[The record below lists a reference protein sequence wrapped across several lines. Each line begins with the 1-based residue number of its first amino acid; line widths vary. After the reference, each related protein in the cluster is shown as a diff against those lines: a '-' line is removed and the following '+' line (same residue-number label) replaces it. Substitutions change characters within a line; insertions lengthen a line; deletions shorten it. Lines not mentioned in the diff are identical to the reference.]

1 MANIYTPYDLSIKT
15 IIGDTAILKWDVHNA
30 IEFKSG
36 TKYNVYT
43 SPDDG
48 AYTLLATVVRTEAA
62 VPLSPQ
68 NAFVKIS
75 SLAPMLGESDKS
87 AALAIKGP
95 VTLAEYKEAT
105 PVGVD
110 ELGKSRYLKIDANG
124 TLAVSDAGI
133 AAALAGVST
142 ASKQDAQ
149 IALLAEIRSFFLPGL
164 AKESKQDETI
174 ARLVD
179 VADWLA
185 QINNNTKIGNLVV
198 SEADMISV
206 GPVGAKITLP
216 FWAKAKIEQITAI
229 HESGTAT
236 KFTVRVW
243 RKKTASQT
251 RDMLAEFDS
260 YNSPRLDVIKIIPYI
275 NLDGIDEV
283 TIQVLPDNGT
293 SNNFYVRIAGSLA
306 F

>member
-1 MANIYTPYDLSIKT
+1 MANIYTPYDLSIKV
-15 IIGDTAILKWDVHNA
+15 IIGDTAIVKWDVHNVV
-30 IEFKSG
+30 EFKAG

-43 SPDDG
+43 SPNDG
-48 AYTLLATVVRTEAA
+48 TYTLLATVVRTEAA

-75 SLAPMLGESDKS
+75 STTPILGESDKS
-87 AALAIKGP
+87 VALKIDGP
-95 VTLAEYKEAT
+95 ATLAEYKEAT

-110 ELGKSRYLKIDANG
+110 ELGKSRYLRIGADGA
-124 TLAVSDAGI
+124 LAVADTSI
-133 AAALAGVST
+133 SEALADVST
-142 ASKQDAQ
+142 ATKQDAQ

-164 AKESKQDETI
+164 AKESKQDATI

-185 QINNNTKIGNLVV
+185 QINNNTKTGNLTV
-198 SEADMISV
+198 SEADIVSV
-206 GPVGAKITLP
+206 GPAGSKITLP
-216 FWAKAKIEQITAI
+216 FWTKAKIEQVTVI

-243 RKKTASQT
+243 RKKLSSQA
-251 RDMLAEFDS
+251 RDILAEFES

-275 NLDGIDEV
+275 NLDGVDEV
-283 TIQVLPDNGT
+283 TVQILPDNGT
-293 SNNFYVRIAGSLA
+293 SNNFYVRIAGCLA